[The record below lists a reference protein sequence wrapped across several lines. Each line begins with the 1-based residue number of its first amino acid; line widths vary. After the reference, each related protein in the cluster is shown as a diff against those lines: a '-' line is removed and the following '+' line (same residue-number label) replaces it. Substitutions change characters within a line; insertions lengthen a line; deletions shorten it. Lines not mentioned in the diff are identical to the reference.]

1 MTTLRLAVRTLLK
14 SPFVTA
20 VAALSLALGIGANAA
35 IFSIFDQILLRS
47 LPVQDPDRLVN
58 LSAPG
63 PKPGSNSCNQQGDCE
78 AVFSYPMFRD
88 LERAGAGFDGVAAH
102 RLFGA
107 NLSLDGR
114 TLAGEG
120 LLVSGSYFSV
130 LGVEAALGRLLGP
143 ADDQQVGGDY
153 VAVLSHR
160 YWQNELGAD
169 PGVLNRTVVVNGLPF
184 TVVGVA
190 ARKFDG
196 TTVGSRPH
204 VFVPLTMTA
213 EMIRGWEPWED
224 RRAYFFYLF
233 ARLRPGGTVEQATAE
248 ANTLYSSIINEVEVP
263 LQESM
268 TDQTMERFRAK
279 ELLVTPGRQ
288 GQSSTIVEART
299 PLLLLLTITA
309 FVLLIACANIANL
322 LLARGASRGPEMAV
336 RRALGG
342 GRAQVLTQL
351 LTESV
356 LLALLGGVLGLLVAR
371 WTLYLIGSLL
381 PPEAAQTLELGIQP
395 SVVSFTAVLAI
406 GTGMLF
412 GLYPALHASRPDLI
426 SVLRVSSAQPSVSR
440 GAQRYRN
447 ALVTAQFALSMALL
461 VGAGLFIRSLV
472 KVSRVELG
480 LSTER
485 IVTFRIAPVLNGY
498 EPGARRELFDRT
510 LEQLQALP
518 GVTSASA
525 ALVPV
530 LSGSSWGTS
539 VSVEGFAWEPGVDA
553 GSRYNEVGPGYFATL
568 GMPLIAGRE
577 FTDSDVAG
585 APEVAIVNEA
595 FTRKFNL
602 DGRNAVGK
610 YMATNDSNAEEL
622 DIQIVGVVQDAS
634 YNNVRDPVP
643 PLFFTPYRQD
653 DNVGFLTFYARADL
667 DPSQIMGAVPD
678 LVGALDPNLPVND
691 IKTLEEQIQENVFLD
706 RLVSTLAGGFALLA
720 TILAAV
726 GLYGVLAYT
735 VAQRTREIGV
745 RMALGA
751 GGGSVRRM
759 VLGQVGRVTVVGG
772 VLGLVGAYFLGRG
785 AESLLYEMEG
795 TDPLVFGAVA
805 VLLVLVAL
813 AAGYLP
819 ARRASRVDPMVALR
833 YE

>member
-1 MTTLRLAVRTLLK
+1 MTTLRLALRTLLK
-14 SPFVTA
+14 SPFVTT

-35 IFSIFDQILLRS
+35 IFSIFDQLILRS
-47 LPVQDPDRLVN
+47 LPVEEPDRLVN

-78 AVFSYPMFRD
+78 DVFSYPMFRD
-88 LERAGAGFDGVAAH
+88 LERTGAGFDAVAAH

-120 LLVSGSYFSV
+120 LLVSGSYFSA
-130 LGVEAALGRLLGP
+130 LGVQAALGRLIGP
-143 ADDQQVGGDY
+143 DDDEQIGGDLL
-153 VAVLSHR
+153 AVLSHR
-160 YWQNELGAD
+160 YWENELGAD
-169 PGVLNRTVVVNGLPF
+169 PGVLNRTIVVNGLPL

-190 ARKFDG
+190 GRGFDG
-196 TTVGSRPH
+196 TSVGARPH
-204 VFVPLTMTA
+204 VFVPLSMTA
-213 EMIRGWEPWED
+213 EMIRGWEPWEN
-224 RRAYFFYLF
+224 RRAYYFYLF
-233 ARLRPGGTVEQATAE
+233 ARLRPGGTIEQASAE

-268 TDQTMERFRAK
+268 TDQTMERFRARQ
-279 ELLVTPGRQ
+279 LVVEPGRQ
-288 GQSSTIVEART
+288 GQSNSVVEART

-342 GRAQVLTQL
+342 GRGQVLTQL

-356 LLALLGGVLGLLVAR
+356 LLSLIGGVLGLLVAR
-371 WTLYLIGSLL
+371 WTLYVIGALL
-381 PPEAAQTLELGIQP
+381 PPDAAQTLELGIQP
-395 SVVSFTAVLAI
+395 SVVLFTGVLAV
-406 GTGMLF
+406 GTGILF
-412 GLYPALHASRPDLI
+412 GLYPAVHASRPDLI
-426 SVLRVSSAQPSVSR
+426 AVLRVSSAQPSGSR

-472 KVSRVELG
+472 KVSRVDLG
-480 LSTER
+480 IDTER
-485 IVTFRIAPVLNGY
+485 IVTFAIAPVLNGY
-498 EPGARRELFDRT
+498 EQGARQELFNRT
-510 LEQLQALP
+510 LEQLRALP
-518 GVTSASA
+518 GVTTASA

-539 VSVEGFAWEPGVDA
+539 VSVEGYEWEPGVDS

-585 APEVAIVNEA
+585 APKVAVVNEA

-610 YMATNDSNAEEL
+610 FMATDDSNAEEL
-622 DIQIVGVVQDAS
+622 DIEIVGVVQDAR

-643 PLFFTPYRQD
+643 PLFFTPFMQD
-653 DNVGFLTFYARADL
+653 ENVGFLTFYARTGI
-667 DPSQIMGAVPD
+667 DPSQVMGAVPD

-691 IKTLEEQIQENVFLD
+691 IRTLEEQIRENIFLD
-706 RLVSTLAGGFALLA
+706 RFVSTLAAGFALLA
-720 TILAAV
+720 TVLAAI

-735 VAQRTREIGV
+735 VAQRTREIGL

-751 GGGSVRRM
+751 GGGNVRRM
-759 VLGQVGRVTVVGG
+759 VLGQVGRIALVGG

-785 AESLLYEMEG
+785 AQSLLYEMDG
-795 TDPLVFGAVA
+795 NDPLVFVSVA
-805 VLLVLVAL
+805 VLLGAVAF

-819 ARRASRVDPMVALR
+819 ALRASRVDPMEALR

>member
-14 SPFVTA
+14 SPFVTS

-35 IFSIFDQILLRS
+35 IFSIFDQLLLRS
-47 LPVQDPDRLVN
+47 LPVEEPERLVN

-63 PKPGSNSCNQQGDCE
+63 PKYGSNSCNQQGSCE
-78 AVFSYPMFRD
+78 EVFSYPMFRD
-88 LERAGAGFDGVAAH
+88 LERAGAGFDGIAAH

-107 NLSLDGR
+107 NLSIDGR

-120 LLVSGSYFSV
+120 MLVSGSYFSV
-130 LGVEAALGRLLGP
+130 LGVQAAIGRLIGP
-143 ADDQQVGGDY
+143 DDDEQIGGDF

-160 YWQNELGAD
+160 YWENELGSD
-169 PGVLNRTVVVNGLPF
+169 PGVLNSTIVVNGLPF
-184 TVVGVA
+184 TVVGIA
-190 ARKFDG
+190 APGFDG
-196 TTVGSRPH
+196 TSVGARPH

-213 EMIRGWEPWED
+213 EMIRGWEPWEN
-224 RRAYFFYLF
+224 RRAYYFYLF
-233 ARLRPGGTVEQATAE
+233 ARLRPGGTIEQASAE
-248 ANTLYSSIINEVEVP
+248 ANTLYTSIINEVEAP

-268 TDQTMERFRAK
+268 TAQDMERFRAK
-279 ELLVTPGRQ
+279 QLVVRPGRQ
-288 GQSSTIVEART
+288 GQSNTVVEART

-356 LLALLGGVLGLLVAR
+356 LLALIGGVLGLAVAR
-371 WTLYLIGSLL
+371 WTLYLIGAML
-381 PPEAAQTLELGIQP
+381 PPEPAQALELGLQP
-395 SVVSFTAVLAI
+395 SVVLFTAVLAV
-406 GTGMLF
+406 GTGILF

-426 SVLRVSSAQPSVSR
+426 SVLRVSSAQPSGSR
-440 GAQRYRN
+440 SAQRYRN

-472 KVSRVELG
+472 KVSRVDLG
-480 LSTER
+480 ISTER
-485 IVTFRIAPVLNGY
+485 IVTFGIAPVLNGY
-498 EPGARRELFDRT
+498 EQGARQELFNRT
-510 LEQLQALP
+510 LEQLRAVP
-518 GVTSASA
+518 GVSSASA

-539 VSVEGFAWEPGVDA
+539 VSVEGYAWEPGVDA

-585 APEVAIVNEA
+585 APKVAIVNEA

-610 YMATNDSNAEEL
+610 FMATNDSNAEEL
-622 DIQIVGVVQDAS
+622 DIEIVGVVQDAS

-643 PLFFTPYRQD
+643 PLFFTPFMQD
-653 DNVGFLTFYARADL
+653 EGVGFLTFYARTEV
-667 DPSQIMGAVPD
+667 DPAQVMGAVPD
-678 LVGALDPNLPVND
+678 LVGALDPNLPVNN
-691 IKTLEEQIQENVFLD
+691 IRTLEEQIQENVFLD
-706 RLVSTLAGGFALLA
+706 RFISTLAGGFALLA
-720 TILAAV
+720 TILAAI

-751 GGGSVRRM
+751 GGANVRRM
-759 VLGQVGRVTVVGG
+759 VLGQVSRVAVVGG
-772 VLGLVGAYFLGRG
+772 ALGLVGAYFLGRG

-795 TDPLVFGAVA
+795 NDPIVFVSVA
-805 VLLVLVAL
+805 VLLGAVAFG
-813 AAGYLP
+813 AGYLP
-819 ARRASRVDPMVALR
+819 ALRASRVDPMEALR